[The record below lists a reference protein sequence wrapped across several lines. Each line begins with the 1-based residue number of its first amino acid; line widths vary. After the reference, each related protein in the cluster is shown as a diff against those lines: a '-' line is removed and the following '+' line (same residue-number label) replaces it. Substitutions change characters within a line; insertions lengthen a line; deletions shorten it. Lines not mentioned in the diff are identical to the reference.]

1 MSEVQNYLNYLQSSL
16 GLDHVIFPEKK
27 TRLHIQC
34 VSKKPLTSEESEMF
48 EKIIAALKLPVS
60 SLVVSIVARP
70 ISYEAPL
77 VILFTDD
84 SDYRGEWLEDA
95 SARVLRTFS
104 LSSMAVNP
112 SFKKQCWTH
121 LQTIPQ

>member
-27 TRLHIQC
+27 PRLHIQC
-34 VSKKPLTSEESEMF
+34 VSEKPLTSEESEMF
-48 EKIIAALKLPVS
+48 EKIITALKLPAS
-60 SLVVSIVARP
+60 SFVVSVVARP
-70 ISYEAPL
+70 ISYEASL

-84 SDYRGEWLEDA
+84 SEYRGEWREDA

-112 SFKKQCWTH
+112 ALKKQCWTH